1 MLRIYYGDL
10 DAGNYIFN
18 PDAFFNNTYED
29 EWITDPLSIQ
39 MIKDIDGSDVK
50 GARVIDSPF
59 LGSIST
65 ERLSGGVKTLILM
78 RHDPMHIFNASAC
91 GDNCAKW
98 ILRIADIMDAQ
109 GKDLYIRLGYLMNFG
124 EEAFDI
130 MIENLNLTVHRNK
143 ELAEAV
149 LDNEL
154 L

>member
-1 MLRIYYGDL
+1 MLKIHYGEL
-10 DAGNYIFN
+10 EAENYIFN

-29 EWITDPLSIQ
+29 EWITDPFSVQ

-50 GARVIDSPF
+50 GARAIDSPF
-59 LGSIST
+59 LGLIPT

-78 RHDPMHIFNASAC
+78 NNDSEHIFNASAC

-98 ILRIADIMDAQ
+98 ILEI
-109 GKDLYIRLGYLMNFG
+109 GKKKELLIRLGYLMDFG
-124 EEAFDI
+124 KQPFDI
-130 MIENLNLTVHRNK
+130 EVENLGLKVHNMK
-143 ELAEAV
+143 ELIEAV